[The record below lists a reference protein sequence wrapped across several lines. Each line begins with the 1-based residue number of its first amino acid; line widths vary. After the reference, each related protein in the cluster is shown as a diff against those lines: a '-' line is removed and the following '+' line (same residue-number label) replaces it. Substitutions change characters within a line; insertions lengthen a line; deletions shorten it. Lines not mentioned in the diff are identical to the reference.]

1 MEPKFKDPKIRAK
14 YGKNGLNW
22 KYFRQENHNYYVKEH
37 HPEYLSYDNQEDL
50 IIFVING
57 NQGSYEQFPIII
69 NCLENYTNFLTET
82 EGKETSTH
90 YNPIGYGYDFGLV
103 PHVFSKG
110 MFDDQ
115 AEYVA

>member
-1 MEPKFKDPKIRAK
+1 M
-14 YGKNGLNW
+14 
-22 KYFRQENHNYYVKEH
+22 
-37 HPEYLSYDNQEDL
+37 
-50 IIFVING
+50 FVING

-69 NCLENYTNFLTET
+69 NCLENYTNYLTE
-82 EGKETSTH
+82 ESGPSGKTH
-90 YNPIGYGYDFGLV
+90 FKPIGYGYDFGMV